1 MKTIFKMFKK
11 SRLLWAGAFG
21 LLAIS
26 ACTKEFNALNTNPN
40 LITKAQAA
48 GDFEYI
54 GGFFPVM
61 QQNIFSPVDW
71 IYQVQ
76 QNLNADVF
84 SGYMMS
90 GDPFGGPN
98 NTNYYMKT
106 GWNYYAFDQAYNN
119 IMNGW
124 YNVKTLARPQ
134 DSHFVALA
142 LILKVEGLHRV
153 TDIYGPLPYSK
164 YKTSSFVIPYD
175 SQQAIYTQFFAELD
189 TAVNTLTAFVKANP
203 GSKPFAPFDYIYG
216 GDYKQWLKFANSLR
230 LRLAMHIVYADPTL
244 AQQQAEKACADPNGL
259 LSTVADGAYLVNGA
273 QPSGVSFSYQNPI
286 WNITNAYGDIDMGA
300 PMESILGG
308 YNDPREANYFTVS
321 TAVPGTEKGIRNG
334 VNITSGSQYA
344 AFSLINDNA
353 GTPIQIMVA
362 SESYFLRA
370 EGALRGWNMGAGTAQ
385 SFYEAGVT
393 LAFQEKGLT
402 VPAGYLTNSTSTAA
416 PYVDPTNGANNVNAG
431 SPYLNNITIAWNSG
445 DTFEHN
451 LQRIIT
457 QKWIAMF
464 PDGQEAWTEF
474 RRTGYPAL
482 FPVVVNNSGGT
493 IRTTDFIRRLPF
505 PSDEVTNNPSGV
517 ASGISELGGP
527 DVGGT
532 KLWWDKNPNQ
542 PY

>member
-1 MKTIFKMFKK
+1 MKKILKK
-11 SRLLWAGAFG
+11 SRLLWAGAIG
-21 LLAIS
+21 LLAMS
-26 ACTKEFNALNTNPN
+26 SCTKEFNALNTNPN
-40 LITKAQAA
+40 QVTKAQAA
-48 GDFEYI
+48 GDFQYI

-61 QQNIFSPVDW
+61 QENIFSTVDY

-98 NTNYYMKT
+98 NTNYFMKT
-106 GWNYYAFDQAYNN
+106 AWNYYAFDQAYNN

-124 YNVKTLARPQ
+124 AQVKTEARPQ
-134 DSHFVALA
+134 DQHFVAMA

-164 YKTSSFVIPYD
+164 YKSSAFIIPYD

-189 TAVNTLTAFVKANP
+189 TAVTTLTAYVKANP
-203 GSKPFAPFDYIYG
+203 GATPFKPFDLIYN
-216 GDYKQWLKFANSLR
+216 GDYKQWLKFANTLR

-244 AQQQAEKACADPNGL
+244 AEAQAEKAVADPNGL
-259 LSTVADGAYLVNGA
+259 LSAATDDAFLSNGTL
-273 QPSGVSFSYQNPI
+273 FTYQNPI

-300 PMESILGG
+300 PMESILKG
-308 YNDPREANYFTVS
+308 YNDPRITNYFLPS
-321 TAVPGTEKGIRNG
+321 TAVAGTEKGIRNG
-334 VNITSGSQYA
+334 VAISSGTQYA
-344 AFSLINDNA
+344 GFSLINDA
-353 GTPIQIMVA
+353 ASTPIQIMVA

-370 EGALRGWNMGAGTAQ
+370 EGALRGWKMGSGTAQ
-385 SFYEAGVT
+385 SFYEAGIT
-393 LAFQEKGLT
+393 LAFQERGVT
-402 VPAGYLTNSTSTAA
+402 MPAGYLTDATSTAA
-416 PYVDPTNGANNVNAG
+416 PYVDPTASVNNIAAG
-431 SPYLNNITIAWNSG
+431 SSYLNDITIAWNAS

-474 RRTGYPAL
+474 RRTGYPHL

-493 IRTTDFIRRLPF
+493 ISTTDFIRRLPF
-505 PSDEVTNNPSGV
+505 PSDEVTNNPTGV
-517 ASGISELGGP
+517 QSGITELGGP

-532 KLWWDKNPNQ
+532 KLWWDKNTNQ